1 MSQRALHAMNR
12 FGLGR
17 RGGEALP
24 GDVESWLAGQL
35 EGADPALGL
44 AASSLAEGLVAWR
57 EDLKRGDDGINRSRA
72 IMAADTA
79 TWLGYAA
86 LTEVPFRERLVWFW
100 ANHFTVSLRRGG
112 VAAVANAYLRE
123 AIRPHVTGRFVDMLG
138 AVMRHPAMLFYL
150 DNAQSVGPDSA
161 AVWRSGRGG
170 LNENLGRECLELH
183 TVTPAGG
190 IRRPTWW
197 RWRMC

>member
-1 MSQRALHAMNR
+1 MSQRAIHAMNR

-17 RGGEALP
+17 RGDEALP
-24 GDVESWLAGQL
+24 GNVEAWLAGQL
-35 EGADPALGL
+35 EGADPALAL
-44 AASSLAEGLVAWR
+44 PASTVAEGLVAWR
-57 EDLKRGDDGINRSRA
+57 EDLKRGNDGINQSQA

-86 LTEVPFRERLVWFW
+86 VTEMPFRERLVWFW

-112 VAAVANAYLRE
+112 VAAVANAYVRE

-150 DNAQSVGPDSA
+150 DTPTQRESVFWLRNGRQIDSCMVHDPPRFSGQGFAQGLDRASA
-161 AVWRSGRGG
+161 
-170 LNENLGRECLELH
+170 
-183 TVTPAGG
+183 
-190 IRRPTWW
+190 
-197 RWRMC
+197 